1 MKATK
6 SSFGKPP
13 DVFMFRA
20 VSNHALV
27 RPGYGHPGVAARTLC
42 VGVIPSSG
50 IAVHVLRSEA
60 VQIVDKAATERDAGA
75 HVGDIGARIDGV
87 GRVVCTPTCMT
98 TAHHAQATTSPPP
111 TLVVSHP
118 VGFAE
123 DRVQVVARVA
133 ALA

>member
-1 MKATK
+1 
-6 SSFGKPP
+6 
-13 DVFMFRA
+13 MFRA

-27 RPGYGHPGVAARTLC
+27 RPGYGHPFPRAAARTLC

-98 TAHHAQATTSPPP
+98 TAHHAQAITSTP
-111 TLVVSHP
+111 TLVISHP

-123 DRVQVVARVA
+123 DGVQVVTRVA